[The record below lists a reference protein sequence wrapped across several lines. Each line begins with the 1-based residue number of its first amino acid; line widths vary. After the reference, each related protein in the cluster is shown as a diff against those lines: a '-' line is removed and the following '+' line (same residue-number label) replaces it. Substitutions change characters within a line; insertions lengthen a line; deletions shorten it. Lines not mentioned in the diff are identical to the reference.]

1 MNPKD
6 LGQVRSR
13 ILSPVS
19 SAYFPFNREV
29 LVNVKGTP
37 TPGPHRDS
45 DSVVRVTSAKQLHHR
60 SDGIKRQ

>member
-1 MNPKD
+1 MNPKG

-13 ILSPVS
+13 ILCQFLLHTFLPI
-19 SAYFPFNREV
+19 AED

-37 TPGPHRDS
+37 TPGPHRGS

-60 SDGIKRQ
+60 SGGIKRQ